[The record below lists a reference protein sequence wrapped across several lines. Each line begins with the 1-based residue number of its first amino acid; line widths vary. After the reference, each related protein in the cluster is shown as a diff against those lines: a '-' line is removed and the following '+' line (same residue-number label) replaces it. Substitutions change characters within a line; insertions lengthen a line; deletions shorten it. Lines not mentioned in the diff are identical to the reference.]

1 MKAQR
6 PFVMIVALILLVS
19 LACSTL
25 TGGASQPEAVEEPD
39 AAAANTNPS
48 PQTPPEVLPSATPEQ
63 ATEVVPTDTP
73 ASAGPYFT
81 EEFDSDPEWDYI
93 AVKDETNAKQVD
105 SDPKSVTTKFSNGR
119 MIFNIP
125 EEWLSA
131 FYTYTGETYED
142 VRLDMQFDNRG
153 VSSQQVSLFCRDDGV
168 DKSYEIEAG
177 NDGKWVFKVN
187 RRQVING
194 NSTAI
199 KTGKETNQYTLICK
213 GNEVTFLFNGV
224 EPKGSPFVDNQ
235 AVLGPGNVGFIVT
248 SKRAI
253 PVDVEIDW
261 LQISEP

>member
-39 AAAANTNPS
+39 AAAADTNPS

-73 ASAGPYFT
+73 ASTGPYFT
-81 EEFDSDPEWDYI
+81 EEFDSDPQWDYI

-105 SDPKSVTTKFSNGR
+105 SDPESVTTKFSNGR

-142 VRLDMQFDNRG
+142 VRLDMEVENRG
-153 VSSQQVSLFCRDDGV
+153 VSAQQVSLVCRSSG
-168 DKSYEIEAG
+168 DKSYEIEVSS
-177 NDGKWVFKVN
+177 NGKWIFKLN

-194 NSTAI
+194 ASTAI

-213 GNEVTFLFNGV
+213 GNEVTFLFNGT
-224 EPKGSPFVDNQ
+224 EPKGSPFIDNQ
-235 AVLGPGNVGFIVT
+235 AALGAGNVGFVVT

-253 PVDVEIDW
+253 PVDVEITW
-261 LQISEP
+261 FKVSEP